1 MKQQICCKRQIFFGM
16 FFAVAWWGQVA
27 SADVGVVASE
37 WQAATAD
44 SARSAVQN
52 TQNTSMEATSTSEQ
66 TAEELLFVEGDAYV
80 AQASGGVEDDGDI
93 WGISMRLGFGLALVV
108 LLAWG
113 AAHLLRK
120 STLGKQLGADNTLIR
135 VAERV
140 YLGPKKAVFLVEI
153 GGRALALGVT
163 DDRITTLSEW
173 TAGELDLTPKPSE
186 PSPFANQLKNVL
198 GKTVGEST

>member
-1 MKQQICCKRQIFFGM
+1 MKQRICCKWQILLGV
-16 FFAVAWWGQVA
+16 FFAVAWWEQVA
-27 SADVGVVASE
+27 GADVGVVASE
-37 WQAATAD
+37 WQAATAY
-44 SARSAVQN
+44 SVRSAVHN
-52 TQNTSMEATSTSEQ
+52 TQNTSMGFTSNSEQ
-66 TAEELLFVEGDAYV
+66 TAEEPLIVEGDAHV

-93 WGISMRLGFGLALVV
+93 WSISMRLGFGLALVV

-120 STLGKQLGADNTLIR
+120 STLGKKLGADNTLIR
-135 VAERV
+135 VAERA

-153 GGRALALGVT
+153 GGRVLALGVT

-173 TAGELDLTPKPSE
+173 TAGELNLTPKPSV

-198 GKTVGEST
+198 GKTVEEST